1 LAFFAGELAAGR
13 QTIQTIAINILD
25 GAQGT
30 DKEIADR
37 KIAAA
42 DAFTTAMDTTAEQ
55 LAYTGNAAAA
65 LGVAFLKTV
74 TTTAPSA
81 AAVDAAVAGV
91 VTAADSGTSG
101 TAGSTL
107 TLAVGGDTID
117 PAQTDFAKKSTAND
131 DTIRGD
137 TATNT
142 LETIDV
148 IDAGGGVDTL
158 NADLSGAGTSK
169 PVLKSVEIVNAM
181 ATGGTPTLDLGDSTG
196 VQQAWNNG
204 STGALTVQGLG
215 VATTVGL
222 KGTIAAASTFTFNSV
237 GGTSDSATLAVQ
249 EALVVGSTVT
259 IAGIET
265 LNIAVSD
272 NAATVGNIS
281 TIDSLVAVNAKTVMV
296 TGEVGTLTVGGAAA
310 QNLSALT
317 KFDASGLKGN
327 MVLDLGTGANDPTGA
342 VEIYASNNGTN
353 TITMGGTAGT
363 ADKLV
368 FTSANVST
376 INKLTTVGASWD
388 AANDKLDVKAF
399 ALGADTTVGS
409 SAVTPA
415 GDIAGYFSGTDRVIV
430 DTNTPGMVYVDINKD
445 GNFNAGTDLAV
456 MLTGT
461 TAANFT
467 TADLI
472 LA

>member
-1 LAFFAGELAAGR
+1 
-13 QTIQTIAINILD
+13 
-25 GAQGT
+25 
-30 DKEIADR
+30 
-37 KIAAA
+37 
-42 DAFTTAMDTTAEQ
+42 
-55 LAYTGNAAAA
+55 
-65 LGVAFLKTV
+65 
-74 TTTAPSA
+74 
-81 AAVDAAVAGV
+81 
-91 VTAADSGTSG
+91 
-101 TAGSTL
+101 
-107 TLAVGGDTID
+107 
-117 PAQTDFAKKSTAND
+117 
-131 DTIRGD
+131 
-137 TATNT
+137 
-142 LETIDV
+142 
-148 IDAGGGVDTL
+148 
-158 NADLSGAGTSK
+158 
-169 PVLKSVEIVNAM
+169 
-181 ATGGTPTLDLGDSTG
+181 
-196 VQQAWNNG
+196 
-204 STGALTVQGLG
+204 
-215 VATTVGL
+215 
-222 KGTIAAASTFTFNSV
+222 
-237 GGTSDSATLAVQ
+237 
-249 EALVVGSTVT
+249 VT

-415 GDIAGYFSGTDRVIV
+415 GDIAVTSAERIGYR
-430 DTNTPGMVYVDINKD
+430 
-445 GNFNAGTDLAV
+445 
-456 MLTGT
+456 
-461 TAANFT
+461 
-467 TADLI
+467 
-472 LA
+472 